1 MAAENKRIAD
11 DQDAEKRAHPRSDIQ
26 SDGVIFYEPGARS
39 SDCAIRN
46 ISTGG
51 ARVVLAEDI
60 ELPEKVQIFVGPA
73 TYINAL
79 IRWRIGL
86 EAGLEFV
93 G

>member
-1 MAAENKRIAD
+1 MAADDSKAD
-11 DQDAEKRAHPRSDIQ
+11 DEKRDHPRRDLQ
-26 SDGVIFYEPGARS
+26 SVGVIFYEPGARS
-39 SDCAIRN
+39 IDCVIRN
-46 ISTGG
+46 ISAGG
-51 ARVVLAEDI
+51 ARVVLAQDV

-73 TYINAL
+73 TYLNAL

>member
-1 MAAENKRIAD
+1 MAAEDSKAD
-11 DQDAEKRAHPRSDIQ
+11 DEKRAHPRRDVR

-39 SDCAIRN
+39 IDCVIRN
-46 ISTGG
+46 ISAGG
-51 ARVVLAEDI
+51 ARVVLAQDV

-73 TYINAL
+73 TYLNAL